1 MRVRAVGADAL
12 LLEVDDP
19 AAWFAELWRLRAVGE
34 LTAVEI
40 VPGARTVLLDG
51 LADQTVTAELVRT
64 WTLPAEAARDA
75 STTAGGPAGA
85 GTAGAGTAGA
95 GTAGAGT
102 AGAGTAGAGTAG
114 AGTAGAGAVA
124 GGHVEVPV
132 VYDGDDL
139 GAVAALWG
147 TDVRG
152 VIEQLSGT
160 EFRVAFC
167 GFTPGWAYLTGLPE
181 ELAVPRL
188 ETPRPRVP
196 AGSVALADGYA
207 GIYPSASPGGWRLV
221 GRTDVQLFDPDS
233 DPPALLTPGKRVR
246 LVEEAAG

>member
-75 STTAGGPAGA
+75 STTAGRPAGA
-85 GTAGAGTAGA
+85 GTAA
-95 GTAGAGT
+95 
-102 AGAGTAGAGTAG
+102 
-114 AGTAGAGAVA
+114 AGTAGAGAVT

-132 VYDGDDL
+132 VYDGEDL

-152 VIEQLSGT
+152 VIEQLCGT

-167 GFTPGWAYLTGLPE
+167 GFTPGWAYLAGLPE

-233 DPPALLTPGKRVR
+233 DPAALLTPGKRVR